1 MDKMAEMPIRNLLLN
16 MGAPM
21 MISMLGQALYN
32 VVDTFFVS
40 HIPNTAQIAD
50 MGDKA
55 INALT
60 LAFPIQ
66 MLIMALGVGTGV
78 GINAMIAKNLGRG
91 NREQA
96 SRTAGNAIFVTL
108 CYFVLIFLFG
118 LTSVKDF
125 IHSQTTDMVI
135 ATVYFKKGVGIE
147 SNIRYLRNGRP
158 LAAFTPLD
166 YPLSSCRF

>member
-1 MDKMAEMPIRNLLLN
+1 MNPQGGNKMAEMPVKNLLFN

-40 HIPNTAQIAD
+40 HIPDTAQIAD

-66 MLIMALGVGTGV
+66 
-78 GINAMIAKNLGRG
+78 
-91 NREQA
+91 
-96 SRTAGNAIFVTL
+96 SRT
-108 CYFVLIFLFG
+108 
-118 LTSVKDF
+118 
-125 IHSQTTDMVI
+125 
-135 ATVYFKKGVGIE
+135 
-147 SNIRYLRNGRP
+147 LRN
-158 LAAFTPLD
+158 LTDNL
-166 YPLSSCRF
+166 YQCRTLRNLTDNLYQTGT